1 MLSYPHMKNAVP
13 RKLKLLAHL
22 DMRHAASRNV
32 IAGIFRF
39 AAVSHRWEVQI
50 VGAHPSNSSL
60 EHFTRWCP
68 DALVIDG
75 HCQALSRA
83 ALGKI
88 AGRATVFVNT
98 PPPKGWRRAHA
109 VITTDDRALAEA
121 AARHLK
127 KKGLDN
133 FAFVGSPQ
141 GERWSV
147 ARMRLFRAA
156 LKDMGFALN
165 VFKDAAR
172 PDWSDHEKALADWLR
187 TLPKPCGVWAAFD
200 HRAKQVLDACQSAGL
215 AVPDQ
220 VQVLGTDNE
229 TYICEQT
236 LPSLSS
242 LMPDF
247 ESGGFAAA
255 QFADGVLGGN
265 RPKGRVRLL
274 FRLKGVAERLS
285 TADVNGTARHVALA
299 REFIRK
305 HAVSGIDVPSVA
317 AAIGVSARLL
327 QRDYRAVTGHTVVED
342 LQTAKLERVRDLL
355 RTTTTPIDAIGPM
368 CDFQSPSH
376 LKTLF
381 KNRFGMTM
389 SAYRASIG

>member
-1 MLSYPHMKNAVP
+1 MDNAIHD
-13 RKLKLLAHL
+13 KKKLLAYL

-50 VGAHPSNSSL
+50 VGAHPSNRPL
-60 EHFTRWCP
+60 EQFTRWHP
-68 DALVIDG
+68 DALIIDS
-75 HCQALSRA
+75 HSQTIPA
-83 ALGKI
+83 ATLGRI

-98 PPPKGWRRAHA
+98 QPPKGWRRTHA
-109 VITTDDRALAEA
+109 IITTDERALAEA
-121 AARHLK
+121 AAMHLQ
-127 KKGLDN
+127 KKGLKN

-141 GERWSV
+141 DEHWSV

-165 VFKDAAR
+165 VFKDVAR
-172 PDWSDHEKALADWLR
+172 PDWNDHEKALAEWLLA
-187 TLPKPCGVWAAFD
+187 LPKPCGVWVAFD
-200 HRAKQVLDACQSAGL
+200 HRAKQVIDACNSAGL
-215 AVPDQ
+215 AVPEQ

-236 LPSLSS
+236 QPSLSS

-255 QFADGVLGGN
+255 QFVDDVLC
-265 RPKGRVRLL
+265 GRCVRMKARKRLL
-274 FRLKGVAERLS
+274 FRLKGVIERLS

-305 HAVSGIDVPSVA
+305 HAISGIDVPSVA
-317 AAIGVSARLL
+317 AALGVSIRLL
-327 QRDYRAVTGHTVVED
+327 QRDFRAVTGHTVVEE
-342 LQTAKLERVRDLL
+342 LQHEKLEHVKNLL
-355 RTTTTPIDAIGPM
+355 RNTTTPIDLIGPM
-368 CDFQSPSH
+368 CDFQSPAH

-381 KNRFGMTM
+381 KANFGMTM
-389 SAYRASIG
+389 SAYRSSHN